1 MEFTI
6 ITVETDKKH
15 LHVIVEELQPKTVIF
30 ISPHA
35 EDQKVKEAINYLS
48 NTFGRHLLLKKYN
61 IDKLDVVK
69 NTKEITD
76 LIDKESSL
84 GNQVIIYITEHREYS
99 FCLSYGAY
107 SRSKDIKRIVAVNRK
122 GDIVD
127 LPVLR
132 YHLSTNKIKLL
143 KQLNEKEQTLQSLSE
158 NLNLSEGMIYH
169 HIRELRNINLIKKD
183 ELDITTAGRLAI
195 I

>member
-61 IDKLDVVK
+61 IDKIKKSDWEKFVMGVDRMLKD
-69 NTKEITD
+69 
-76 LIDKESSL
+76 
-84 GNQVIIYITEHREYS
+84 
-99 FCLSYGAY
+99 SY
-107 SRSKDIKRIVAVNRK
+107 SKDKMEQYKKNYLQAVSNIMGIKGENILV
-122 GDIVD
+122 
-127 LPVLR
+127 
-132 YHLSTNKIKLL
+132 KLDSIPS
-143 KQLNEKEQTLQSLSE
+143 ETLVQMYYDDPILQIDFVYDP
-158 NLNLSEGMIYH
+158 L
-169 HIRELRNINLIKKD
+169 EL
-183 ELDITTAGRLAI
+183 EAI
-195 I
+195 IEAIEEHLDAYLEDL

>member
-61 IDKLDVVK
+61 IDKLDVVE
-69 NTKEITD
+69 NTKAITD

-84 GNQVIIYITEHREYS
+84 GNQVIIYITEHSEYS

-107 SRSKDIKRIVAVNRK
+107 SRFKIVKRIVAINRK
-122 GDIVD
+122 GGIVD

-132 YHLSTNKIKLL
+132 YHLTKNKIKILE
-143 KQLNEKEQTLQSLSE
+143 QLTDENKTLQTLSTE
-158 NLNLSEGMIYH
+158 LNLSEGMIYH
-169 HIRELRNINLIKKD
+169 HIRELRNLNLIQKD
-183 ELDITTAGRLAI
+183 KLKITTAGKLAI
-195 I
+195 L